1 MFTILEERKKQG
13 FTLIELVV
21 VIGIMSV
28 LSAVLIPAVIH
39 YAEESRTQRDDSAMA
54 EICNTTKNIMDSNI
68 EAYDELYAIGQVI
81 GEGDTG
87 VHIVWKNMGENEGF
101 VPYVLGEELE
111 EMAPTFYRELFQTL
125 EGPVIMQSGSYRSQ
139 YYVMTLT
146 KDDDDELTWVTGG
159 WSETEVRNN
168 ADEAYVPISPEVP
181 NNPNP
186 PEIPADIPAIPP
198 TDEDDGDANAPISQ
212 PEDEK
217 KDFPAATGT
226 PPTGLNTKWDGSAH
240 ALVTPGETTQGTYY
254 YKLSTDTSGLWQ
266 SGIPRASAVG
276 DYQIS
281 YYIEGGDGF
290 KDSEVGMVRATILP
304 GDAEFTHPTPNTVIY
319 SGSPECLIE
328 TPGTTS
334 PADKVH
340 MVYSLDKNVWDPT
353 PPSRTDIGTYIVY
366 YKLIGSAEIEVPS
379 DIWSVTAQITPWQ
392 GNFAMPNALNPTYNG
407 TAQALVS
414 AGTAPDGCTVYYRT
428 ETSAWGTQVP
438 TGTNAGTYKIYYKI
452 DGGGRYQ
459 DVGETLVTCE
469 IKKATPI
476 LALSSSRTVFNPPAL
491 TATITVT
498 NTSDGALTISSSD
511 VGVATATLS
520 SNKKSFALQ
529 GVNKGSAVITISVAQ
544 SDNYHAAS
552 IKHNVEVV
560 VGAITATTTDGRT
573 TYNGM
578 AQDGGA
584 KVFVTTPSSGYTIQY
599 RESGKNTWQSTIPT
613 FIDAGSYTVE
623 YIVSA
628 EGFSQKTGTFTILIE
643 KAVATDSILP
653 TITGYEWVD
662 NGNEYSPSLDKMKD
676 GDGSPDWKLV
686 SAQVDYS
693 TVDGYATN
701 DKIST
706 LPSFSTPGEIRLT
719 NFVFRDRTGNHED
732 ITINKFSLNSKIDG
746 TLTASNTLIL
756 KCYTAEGDD
765 TVYYRVNNGTLYL
778 RKTNRTGYSAASMN
792 SDPIDNMFVGS
803 NTAGITTVHF
813 ETTILP
819 TSLKH
824 WFCDLKDLTSITY
837 NVIDGEAVTLDTRF
851 TTSMEGMFKNCS
863 SLKTNANGEI
873 PGMMLGTFN
882 TDKVTSMKEMFAG
895 CSSMETIS
903 LTQFYGYA
911 TKSVEGMFEG
921 CTKLKSID
929 FDQFFGPGIEN
940 FAYMF
945 KDCSNLKELDL
956 YDADTTSAT
965 TMNDMFAGAVRLETI
980 HFGPWFE
987 WNTGDGYLPEINN
1000 QYVTAATGQWYDV
1013 TNAAAYT
1020 PMQLADFITKDTS
1033 TYKLTYSS
1041 VPYYWLDMINGM
1053 RDGIKSDTLE
1063 GLATVDVYI
1072 NGQLMQQDAIDWYHP
1087 YKYGTTYEFK
1097 NLTLTSN
1104 LGYIGLQNT
1113 VAGDTLSGTVT
1124 HKAVSWLKF
1133 ETIAGEFQY
1142 TGSVQTFTAPVDGY
1156 YMLEVWGAQGG
1167 DSIADGKVVGTGL
1180 AGGYS
1185 KGNVHL
1191 TAGQTIYISVGG
1203 KGGSP
1208 TISKDSTGGWNG
1220 GGNSTW
1226 DHGTEG
1232 STGEVAGAGGGAT
1245 SVQLSLIGDG
1255 QLSNYKNNKSEVII
1269 VAGGGSGSS
1278 WENSNNGGVGGGVQ
1292 GGTAGPAAATQTEG
1306 YAFGLGESA
1315 VWGSNWSADYYSNGI
1330 PGGGGGWYGGRVQ
1343 TGSYARAGGGSGY
1356 IDGVENG
1363 SPSNGI
1369 RKGNGLVKITYS
1381 GSESYSVPTSKSFEY
1396 TGKVQEFVVPISGYY
1411 KLETWGA
1418 QGGTGTGNF
1427 TEPGRGGYTAGIT
1440 YLTQGTVLYVYV
1452 GEYGID
1458 QFQST
1463 TGFNGGGA
1471 AYGYTGTSQPHIG
1484 GRGGGA
1490 TDIRLQG
1497 GSWDNTEGLKSRI
1510 IVAGGGGGA
1519 QSTCGT
1525 NATAGHGGGLVGA
1538 TSYNMGYSNGTNGN
1552 IKNNADHR
1560 TWAYS
1565 TGGTQTSAGYGY
1577 NRNDKQTSIIT
1588 SGAFG
1593 KGAASMT
1600 CASGGGG
1607 GWYGGGSAYTSGGGG
1622 GSSYVTGYPECDD
1635 TYRDLQGGYNF
1646 SNVSIIAGINEG
1658 NGKAKITY
1666 MGDKVNE
1673 ETVTLQIVPEN
1684 ITVADLGVFDLYVD
1698 NTLVGSKISSY
1709 IGQIPAGTPWEVRPI
1724 TMRWHYVCA
1733 EKDGMSGTANADGTV
1748 LLRWRPTR
1756 DQTAF
1761 GTLSDGN
1768 AMAANQEV
1776 LWTLNGTTLTL
1787 SPANGKTGII
1797 KNLGY
1802 SENMPWSSY
1811 KSTLKTVNATG
1822 DLQASSQFC
1831 NMLYGSTAL
1840 TTVNLTAIDISQ
1852 VQHIDKFFY
1861 GCRAL
1866 TTFNGFSGNAYI
1878 STFNMMFA
1886 DCSSLRTINLTGL
1899 NAMDDATMTSMFA
1912 SVPIQQ
1918 ISTPTYWFFGTNS
1931 GLQFGNKWQHAKAGT
1946 VNAIQFMQLVMDPE
1960 YAGVWTKV
1968 A

>member
-68 EAYDELYAIGQVI
+68 EAYDELYALGQVI
-81 GEGDTG
+81 DAGDTG

-125 EGPVIMQSGSYRSQ
+125 EGPVVMQSGSYRSQ

-168 ADEAYVPISPEVP
+168 ADEDYVPISPEIP

-266 SGIPRASAVG
+266 SGVPKASAVG

-304 GDAEFTHPTPNTVIY
+304 GDADFTHPTPNTVIY

-328 TPGTTS
+328 TPGTTN

-340 MVYSLDKNVWDPT
+340 MVYSLDKNIWDPT

-379 DIWSVTAQITPWQ
+379 DIWSVTSQITPWQ

-469 IKKATPI
+469 IKKATPV

-491 TATITVT
+491 TATITIT

-529 GVNKGSAVITISVAQ
+529 GINKGSAVITLSVAA

-599 RESGKNTWQSTIPT
+599 RESGKNTWQGTIPT

-643 KAVATDSILP
+643 KAVATDSIHP
-653 TITGYEWVD
+653 IITGYEWVD
-662 NGNEYSPSLDKMKD
+662 NGNTYSPSLDKMKD

-778 RKTNRTGYSAASMN
+778 RKTNRTGYSAASMD

-1013 TNAAAYT
+1013 TNATAYT

-1133 ETIAGEFQY
+1133 ETIAAEVEHSGGVE
-1142 TGSVQTFTAPVDGY
+1142 TFTAPAAGY
-1156 YMLEVWGAQGG
+1156 YQIELWGAQGG
-1167 DSIADGKVVGTGL
+1167 HSIADSKVLDTGL
-1180 AGGYS
+1180 PGGYV
-1185 KGNVHL
+1185 KGNVYL
-1191 TAGQTIYISVGG
+1191 EKGQTIYIAVGG
-1203 KGGSP
+1203 KGQRP
-1208 TISKDSTGGWNG
+1208 TVGQDSIGGWNG
-1220 GGNSTW
+1220 GGNGAW
-1226 DHGTEG
+1226 DH
-1232 STGEVAGAGGGAT
+1232 SDDEVGGAGGGAT
-1245 SVQLSLIGDG
+1245 AVYYSLIGDG
-1255 QLSNYKNNKSEVII
+1255 QLSNYTAHRDQVIA
-1269 VAGGGSGSS
+1269 VAGGGSGSC
-1278 WENSNNGGVGGGVQ
+1278 WENSTYGGAGGGVEAKV
-1292 GGTAGPAAATQTEG
+1292 GSTATLQKADQNFG
-1306 YAFGLGESA
+1306 YAFGKGESA
-1315 VWGSNWSADYYSNGI
+1315 VWPGSWAANYSANGL
-1330 PGGGGGWYGGRVQ
+1330 PGGGGGWYGGRTLQ
-1343 TGSYARAGGGSGY
+1343 AATPSAGGGSGY
-1356 IDGVENG
+1356 IGGLTNG
-1363 SPSNGI
+1363 EMATGI
-1369 RKGNGLVKITYS
+1369 NKGNGAFKIVYS
-1381 GSESYSVPTSKSFEY
+1381 GVESYSVPTSQTFAF
-1396 TGKVQEFVVPISGYY
+1396 TGSVQEFVVPISGYY
-1411 KLETWGA
+1411 KMEAWGA
-1418 QGGTGTGNF
+1418 AGGL
-1427 TEPGRGGYTAGIT
+1427 GRGETLPYGKGGYTAGIT
-1440 YLTQGTVLYVYV
+1440 YLTEGTVIYVYV
-1452 GEYGID
+1452 GEDGIN
-1458 QFQST
+1458 QYQGT
-1463 TGFNGGGA
+1463 RAFNGGGA
-1471 AYGYTGTSQPHIG
+1471 AYTFVGDNNNHVG

-1490 TDIRLQG
+1490 TDFRLIG
-1497 GSWDNTEGLKSRI
+1497 GSWDNADGLKARI
-1510 IVAGGGGGA
+1510 LVAGGGGGA

-1525 NATAGHGGGLVGA
+1525 NATAGHGGGIIGT
-1538 TSYNMGYSNGTNGN
+1538 TSYNMGYQQR
-1552 IKNNADHR
+1552 AQDVAR
-1560 TWAYS
+1560 TRAYS
-1565 TGGTQTSAGYGY
+1565 TGGSQDSYGIGHNVNDNSSNQT
-1577 NRNDKQTSIIT
+1577 N
-1588 SGAFG
+1588 GAFG
-1593 KGAASMT
+1593 MGANSKK

-1646 SNVSIIAGINEG
+1646 SNVSIIAGVNEG

-1666 MGDKVNE
+1666 MGDKVSE
-1673 ETVTLQIVPEN
+1673 DTVTLRIVPED
-1684 ITVADLGVFDLYVD
+1684 TEVGDLGQFDLYID
-1698 NTLVGSKISSY
+1698 NTLVGSSISSY
-1709 IGQIPAGTPWEVRPI
+1709 IGQVPAGTTWELRPI
-1724 TMRWHYVCA
+1724 SMKWNYLCA
-1733 EKDGMSGTANADGTV
+1733 ERNGLSGTMTQSGTV
-1748 LLRWRPTR
+1748 TLRWKYN
-1756 DQTAF
+1756 TAIKDW

-1768 AMAANQEV
+1768 GVVAGEEV

-1787 SPANGKTGII
+1787 SPANGTTGII

-1811 KSTLKTVNATG
+1811 KSTLKSVTATG
-1822 DLQASSQFC
+1822 NLKASNQFC

-1878 STFNMMFA
+1878 NTFNMMFA
-1886 DCSSLRTINLTGL
+1886 DCSSLKTINLTGL
-1899 NAMDDATMTSMFA
+1899 NAMDETTMTSMFS

-1918 ISTPTYWFFGTNS
+1918 ISTPTYWFFGTNC
-1931 GLQFGNKWQHAKAGT
+1931 GLQFGSKWQHAKAGT
-1946 VNAIQFMQLVMDPE
+1946 VNTTQFMQLVMDPE